1 MKGLVRCTWWLTKW
15 GSMLAV
21 AAAVVAVPYFYQR
34 MDEEIRR
41 RVEACLARQYPDL
54 GVSVRS
60 AQLVEGQG
68 IEIRGLSIRERGTS
82 GPMSELLY
90 LEQMFL
96 TCKTD
101 VQQLVQGQIDVVQI
115 SIRRPVL
122 RAVRRVD
129 GTWSL
134 DRLLPLPKLSNRP
147 PVASIEDGSLEIYD
161 PQGNPSASYTLH
173 HANLKLAPVAQV
185 APAFPS
191 TGKVAFPGSGPEVTP
206 PLPLRLH
213 GHLMGDHLR
222 GIDIDLQL
230 DPSGQA
236 FLLTGNVD
244 DLELSPDLARSL
256 PSPAAQPLAE
266 LRPLRARAKAKFALS
281 YLATRPNKF
290 FHEVTGSLSQGR
302 WDDTRL
308 PYPLTDLKANFR
320 CDPQGLKIEELSA
333 RAGQATFRLDL
344 HRHGYAANSPL
355 TLTAA
360 MRRMV
365 LDPKLLDMV
374 PVPMRSEWHKFMP
387 AGEIDLDV
395 KLSFNGQAWQPD
407 ITARL
412 LNVAFSYYKFPYR
425 LERGRGTIEYKNK
438 VLKIVD
444 LIAHSDRSE
453 VRINGEFHDP
463 QQAGPGWIE
472 IRGDN
477 LRLDEKL
484 MMALDDRPREVVRS
498 LHPYGTINL
507 YSRTWR
513 DSGGDRT
520 MHKFVRVG
528 LNNASIKYERF
539 PYPLGNIR
547 GTLEMK
553 DGLWTFRELEG
564 SNDTGRVTCD
574 GHFAPT
580 LEGNELWLHF
590 IGTNV
595 PLEEELRDALSPSAQ
610 SLWNDMKPRGVVNL
624 DVEIRHQP
632 RRTSPHVQVRA
643 EPVDESVSI
652 EPSHFPYRLE
662 KLRGRFLYS
671 DGRAEMEGLRAEHG
685 ATKITGR
692 GYCAVLP
699 EGGWQLHLENL
710 AVDRLSADRDLMQA
724 LPGRLKKAIA
734 DLHPTGTFGLR
745 GSFDLTS
752 KGQDLPTI
760 TSGWNLNFDL
770 HQSNLS
776 CGVPLKNING
786 GVALIGGFNGQS
798 FWSQAELNIDS
809 MTLNDYQVTQLMGP
823 MWLDDTRVLL
833 GFWADQARG
842 AKPERHLTGQLYG
855 GAAFGDGWVA
865 LGAAPRYSLQATLTD
880 GSLEQLARQAIAGRQ
895 KFSGQVLATID
906 LRGKGAGLHNLAG
919 RGNVKLRNADIYELP
934 VMVSLLKILTV
945 RPPDTTGFT
954 KSDIDFRI
962 EGEHVYLDRIDFT
975 GDAVSLLGKGEV
987 GLNRDLR
994 LTFHAVVGNNEKRIP
1009 LVGDVLRGTSK
1020 QIMLIH
1026 VEGSVDQPVTRREA
1040 FPGVNQVLQ
1049 QLQAELQRP
1058 AGTLT
1063 PLPPTNQATPGV
1075 NRR

>member
-1 MKGLVRCTWWLTKW
+1 LKGLARFTWWLTKW
-15 GSMLAV
+15 GLMLVV
-21 AAAVVAVPYFYQR
+21 AGAVVAVPYFYQR

-41 RVEACLARQYPDL
+41 KVEARLAQQYPDL

-68 IEIRGLSIRERGTS
+68 IELRGVSIRERGTS
-82 GPMSELLY
+82 GPLSELVY
-90 LEQMFL
+90 LDQMFL

-101 VQQLVQGQIDVVQI
+101 LQQLVQGKVDIVQI

-134 DRLLPLPKLSNRP
+134 DRLLPLPKLSDRP

-173 HANLKLAPVAQV
+173 HANLKIGPTATSPGTNPTTPRAP
-185 APAFPS
+185 
-191 TGKVAFPGSGPEVTP
+191 FPGSGPDVSP

-222 GIDIDLQL
+222 GIDIDLQF
-230 DPSGQA
+230 DPTGKA
-236 FLLTGNVD
+236 FLATGSVD

-256 PSPAAQPLAE
+256 PGPAAQKLAE
-266 LRPLRARAKAKFALS
+266 LRPLRARAKAKFVVS

-290 FHEVTGSLSQGR
+290 HHEVTGSLSQGR
-302 WDDTRL
+302 WDDARL

-320 CDPQGLKIEELSA
+320 CDLQGTKIEELSA

-344 HRHGYAANSPL
+344 HRQGHTANSPL

-365 LDPKLLDMV
+365 LDPKLLEMV
-374 PVPMRSEWHKFMP
+374 PGPLRSEWHKFMP

-395 KLSFNGQAWQPD
+395 KLTFDGRTWQPD

-412 LNVAFSYYKFPYR
+412 LNVAFSYHRFPYR
-425 LERGRGTIEYKNK
+425 LERARGTIEYKNK

-444 LIAHSDRSE
+444 LLAYSDSSE
-453 VRINGEFHDP
+453 VRISGELQDP
-463 QQAGPGWIE
+463 QQQGPGWIE
-472 IRGDN
+472 VRGEN

-484 MMALDDRPREVVRS
+484 MMALDERPREVVRS
-498 LHPYGTINL
+498 LHPYGTIKM
-507 YSRTWR
+507 YCRTWR
-513 DSGGDRT
+513 NAGADRT
-520 MHKFVRVG
+520 MHKYVSVG
-528 LNNASIKYERF
+528 LNNASIKYDKF
-539 PYPLGNIR
+539 PYPLSNIR
-547 GTLEMK
+547 GSLEMK
-553 DGLWTFRELEG
+553 DGLWTFHGLEG
-564 SNDTGRVTCD
+564 TNDTGRITCA
-574 GHFAPT
+574 GYFAPT
-580 LEGNELWLHF
+580 LQGNELALRF
-590 IGTNV
+590 IGSNV
-595 PLEEELRDALSPSAQ
+595 PMEEELRDALSLSART
-610 SLWNDMKPRGVVNL
+610 LWNDMKPRGAINL
-624 DVEIRHQP
+624 DVEVHHQP
-632 RRTSPHVQVRA
+632 RQPTPHIQVRA
-643 EPVDESVSI
+643 EPVGDTVSI

-662 KLRGRFLYS
+662 KLRGVFTYS

-685 ATKITGR
+685 STKLTGR
-692 GYCAVLP
+692 GHCSVLP

-734 DLHPTGTFGLR
+734 ELHPTGTFGLR
-745 GSFDLTS
+745 GSFDLAS
-752 KGQDLPTI
+752 KGQQEPTI
-760 TSGWNLNFDL
+760 SSAWNLNFDL
-770 HQSNLS
+770 HQSSLN

-786 GVALIGGFNGQS
+786 GVTLVGGFDGQR

-809 MTLNDYQVTQLMGP
+809 VTLNEYQVTQLMGP
-823 MWLDDTRVLL
+823 VWLDDSRVLL
-833 GFWADQARG
+833 GFWADRARG
-842 AKPERHLTGQLYG
+842 AKSERHLTCQMYG
-855 GAAFGDGWVA
+855 GAAYGDGWVA

-880 GSLEQLARQAIAGRQ
+880 GSLDQLARQAIAGRQ
-895 KFSGQVLATID
+895 KFSGQVLATVD

-945 RPPDTTGFT
+945 RPPDATAFT

-962 EGEHVYLDRIDFT
+962 EGEHVYFDRIDFT
-975 GDAVSLLGKGEV
+975 GDAVSLLGKGEI

-994 LTFHAVVGNNEKRIP
+994 LTFHAVVGNNENRLP
-1009 LVGDVLRGTSK
+1009 LVGDLLRGTSK

-1026 VEGSVDQPVTRREA
+1026 VEGTVDQPATRREA

-1049 QLQAELQRP
+1049 QLQAELQGP
-1058 AGTLT
+1058 SDTPT
-1063 PLPPTNQATPGV
+1063 PLPPTTQATPTQ